1 MTGPELKG
9 DCVQGEIFFDDG
21 LLGQD
26 AGGTWFRAPK
36 RVISADTAEDVP
48 AALLALNDAEKS
60 GEWLAGFAS
69 YELGYALID
78 KLRGRMPTTRDTP
91 LLCFGVFDEPLP
103 GGAEMSGAAE
113 LSGPAPRW
121 DLARYR
127 RAFDEVKHYIGSGD
141 CYQINL
147 TFPMDSQMSGD
158 AKALYAQLVDRQK
171 VQHGAY
177 VDLGGAQFLSRS
189 PELFFR
195 TDGRMIETL
204 PMKGTVARGLSS
216 EEDAAR
222 IKWLQNDEKNRAENL
237 MIVDL
242 LRNDISRVSMPGTVT
257 VPELFDVQT
266 FATVHQMVS
275 RVRAQLAPD
284 QGLAE
289 IFRALFPCGSITGA
303 PKIRA
308 MEIIDD
314 LEDSPRGIYCGAIGW
329 SGPGGQRSFNVAIRT
344 LSLFDEGRV
353 RLNVGG
359 GVVWDSTAPSEY
371 EEALW
376 KARYAEI

>member
-1 MTGPELKG
+1 M
-9 DCVQGEIFFDDG
+9 QGEIFFDDG
-21 LLGQD
+21 PLGQG

-36 RVISADTAEDVP
+36 RIISAHSPEEVP
-48 AALLALNDAEKS
+48 AAMAALNEAEAA
-60 GEWLAGFAS
+60 GEWLAGYAS

-78 KLRGRMPTTRDTP
+78 KLQDRMPAKRDTP
-91 LLCFGVFDEPLP
+91 LLCFGVFAEPQP
-103 GGAEMSGAAE
+103 GGASNVGPAA
-113 LSGPAPRW
+113 LTIPAPRW
-121 DLARYR
+121 DLAGYR
-127 RAFDEVKHYIGSGD
+127 KAFDEVKRYIGQGD

-147 TFPMDSQMSGD
+147 TFPMDAEMSGD
-158 AKALYAQLVDRQK
+158 AKVLYGMLCDRQK
-171 VQHGAY
+171 VKHGAF
-177 VDLGGAQFLSRS
+177 VDMGGATFLSRS

-195 TDGRMIETL
+195 TQGGVIETL
-204 PMKGTVARGLSS
+204 PMKGTVARGLTP

-242 LRNDISRVSMPGTVT
+242 LRNDISQVSVPGTVK
-257 VPELFDVQT
+257 VPELFEVQT

-275 RVRAQLAPD
+275 RVRANLAPD
-284 QGLAE
+284 QGVAE
-289 IFRALFPCGSITGA
+289 IFQALFPCGSITGA

-308 MEIIDD
+308 MEIIND
-314 LEDSPRGIYCGAIGW
+314 LEDDPRGIYCGAIGW

-344 LSLFDEGRV
+344 LSLFDQGRV

>member
-1 MTGPELKG
+1 MTGPEQKG

-21 LLGQD
+21 PLGLE

-36 RVISADTAEDVP
+36 RVISAHTPEEVP
-48 AALLALNDAEKS
+48 AALAALNAAEEA
-60 GEWLAGFAS
+60 GEWLAGYAS
-69 YELGYALID
+69 YELGYALIET
-78 KLRGRMPTTRDTP
+78 LRSRMPALRDMP
-91 LLCFGVFDEPLP
+91 LLCFGVFDDPEAGRDFSTADAGLEKPV
-103 GGAEMSGAAE
+103 
-113 LSGPAPRW
+113 PRW

-127 RAFDEVKHYIGSGD
+127 TAFDEVKRYIGAGD

-158 AKALYAQLVDRQK
+158 AKSLYSQLIERQK
-171 VQHGAY
+171 VSHGAY

-195 TDGRMIETL
+195 TDSGMIETL
-204 PMKGTVARGLSS
+204 PMKGTVARGLTP

-222 IKWLQNDEKNRAENL
+222 VKWLQNDEKNRAENL

-242 LRNDISRVSMPGTVT
+242 LRNDISRVSVPGTVN
-257 VPELFDVQT
+257 VPELFQVQT
-266 FATVHQMVS
+266 FATVYQMVS
-275 RVRAQLAPD
+275 RVRADLAPE

-289 IFRALFPCGSITGA
+289 IFQALFPCGSITGA

-314 LEDSPRGIYCGAIGW
+314 LEDDPRGIYCGAIGW
-329 SGPGGQRSFNVAIRT
+329 SGPGGRRSFNVAIRT
-344 LSLFDEGRV
+344 LSLFEEGRV